1 MRASTHATISALI
14 RRGIVHRPAIERHVG
29 CKARA
34 QRSIRRMLSAG
45 IIVRKGAGYR
55 MARRGP
61 SPKRRVERAARMPP
75 RDMRRLNALAICA
88 EWRNKERSHEL

>member
-1 MRASTHATISALI
+1 MRASTHTTISALI

-34 QRSIRRMLSAG
+34 QRAIRRMLAAG
-45 IIVRKGAGYR
+45 VIIRKGAGYR

-61 SPKRRVERAARMPP
+61 SPKRRVERVARMTP
-75 RDMRRLNALAICA
+75 RDVRRLNALAVCA
-88 EWRNKERSHEL
+88 EWRDV